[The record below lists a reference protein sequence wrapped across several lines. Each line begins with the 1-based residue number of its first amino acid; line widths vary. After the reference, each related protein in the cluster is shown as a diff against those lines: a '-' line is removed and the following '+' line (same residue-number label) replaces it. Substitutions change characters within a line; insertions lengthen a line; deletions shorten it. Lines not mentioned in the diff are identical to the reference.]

1 MTRPVTQRVVAA
13 LPLGCVTLLLAT
25 GGAPFYWPLGLA
37 VVTLGSVV
45 VPWRASLTTFGAL
58 LWMVAGAAVSV
69 LWVRT
74 TTTEPA
80 LSLSAAIFLSSI
92 AAVRLL
98 FQPALFG
105 RGFDRALV
113 IFACV
118 AEGIGVRSAAY
129 PYGDVAL
136 AAALLVDLGGGF
148 EALRSWARIP
158 RTAMSVVALA
168 ALLATF
174 VSLSLPVLDRATHRR
189 FQALFAARMARTSFT
204 PHVRLDQ
211 AGFIRTNEDI
221 VLRLHGA
228 EADYLRGAVFD
239 SFDGTYWSASARG
252 AAGLPGAATSAR
264 TEVDSVEA
272 TQWLFAPR
280 DSRIVGDTEWAADA
294 LGALRPVARGVKQ
307 WAFAPSMGE
316 VDVPTEFDR
325 TVPPGLAPKL
335 RALALDWTAGLGE
348 DRARV
353 QALVRHLHEDFTY
366 TLDRPPTPRGQS
378 PLLDFLLLHR
388 EGHCEFFASAFVA
401 LARALG
407 IPARLVAGYRVVEHN
422 GFGGYAV
429 VRAKHAHAWGEAYV
443 PVASDPTRSAFEVF
457 DPTPTAPTLAES
469 SDRTVAAFFD
479 YLSTSLVAFYDAAV
493 ATPERTIPALGG
505 AALVAFAVR
514 AWRNRR
520 RRGHKVEDDVD
531 APPGAFVQFEARL
544 AKEGFVRDRAET
556 LESLALRLEVGGR
569 EPQSRA
575 LRRYARARYGAGE
588 VSERHLAR
596 ALEPAGELEGSGG
609 SGAPL
614 ERDRRS

>member
-1 MTRPVTQRVVAA
+1 MTQRVVAA
-13 LPLGCVTLLLAT
+13 LPLGCATLLLAT

-37 VVTLGSVV
+37 VLALGSVV

-58 LWMVAGAAVSV
+58 LWMIAGAALSV

-80 LSLSAAIFLSSI
+80 LGLSAAIFLSSI
-92 AAVRLL
+92 AAVRLF
-98 FQPALFG
+98 FQRAVFG
-105 RGFDRALV
+105 RSFDRALV

-129 PYGDVAL
+129 PYGAVAL
-136 AAALLVDLGGGF
+136 AASLLVDLGGGF

-158 RTAMSVVALA
+158 RTATSVVALA

-189 FQALFAARMARTSFT
+189 FQALFAARMAHTSFT
-204 PHVRLDQ
+204 PHVRLDEP
-211 AGFIRTNEDI
+211 GFIRTNEDI

-239 SFDGTYWSASARG
+239 SFDGTYWSTSARG
-252 AAGLPGAATSAR
+252 PAELPGAATSAR

-280 DSRIVGDTEWAADA
+280 GSRIVSDTEWEADA
-294 LGALRPVARGVKQ
+294 LGALHPVARGVKQ
-307 WAFAPSMGE
+307 WAFAPSTGE
-316 VDVPTEFDR
+316 VDAPTEFDR

-335 RALALDWTAGLGE
+335 RALALEWTAGVGD

-366 TLDRPPTPRGQS
+366 TLDRPAPPRGQS
-378 PLLDFLLLHR
+378 ALLDFLLVRR

-457 DPTPTAPTLAES
+457 DPTPAAPTLAES

-479 YLSTSLVAFYDAAV
+479 YLSTSLVALYDAAV
-493 ATPERTIPALGG
+493 ATPERTVPALGG

-520 RRGHKVEDDVD
+520 RRGRKVEDDVD
-531 APPGAFVQFEARL
+531 APPEAFVQFEARL

-556 LESLALRLEVGGR
+556 LESLAVRLEVGGR
-569 EPQSRA
+569 EPLSRA

-588 VSERHLAR
+588 VSERYLAR
-596 ALEPAGELEGSGG
+596 ALEPGG
-609 SGAPL
+609 
-614 ERDRRS
+614 D

>member
-1 MTRPVTQRVVAA
+1 MNQRALAA
-13 LPLGCVTLLLAT
+13 LPLGCATLLLAA
-25 GGAPFYWPLGLA
+25 GRAPFYWPLGLA
-37 VVTLGSVV
+37 VFAVGSVV

-58 LWMVAGAAVSV
+58 FWMIAGAAVPV
-69 LWVRT
+69 LWVRS

-80 LSLSAAIFLSSI
+80 LGLSATIFFSSI
-92 AAVRLL
+92 AAVRL
-98 FQPALFG
+98 FFERALFG
-105 RGFDRALV
+105 RSFDRALV
-113 IFACV
+113 IFACI

-129 PYGDVAL
+129 PYGAVAL
-136 AAALLVDLGGGF
+136 VASLLIDLGGGM

-158 RTAMSVVALA
+158 RTAMSVVALV
-168 ALLATF
+168 ALLATL
-174 VSLSLPVLDRATHRR
+174 VSLSLPVLDRATNRR
-189 FQALFAARMARTSFT
+189 FQALFVARMVRTSFS

-211 AGFIRTNEDI
+211 SGFIRTNEDI

-239 SFDGTYWSASARG
+239 SFDGTYWSTSTRA

-280 DSRIVGDTEWAADA
+280 GSRIVSDTEWAADA

-307 WAFAPSMGE
+307 WAFAPSVGE
-316 VDVPTEFDR
+316 VDAPRDFDR
-325 TVPPGLAPKL
+325 LVPAGLAPKL
-335 RALALDWTAGLGE
+335 RALALEWTAGAGD

-353 QALVRHLHEDFTY
+353 QALVRHLHGDFTY
-366 TLDRPPTPRGQS
+366 TLERPAPPRGQS
-378 PLLDFLLLHR
+378 VLLDFLLVHR

-457 DPTPTAPTLAES
+457 DPTPAAPTLAES
-469 SDRTVAAFFD
+469 SDRTVAALFD
-479 YLSTSLVAFYDAAV
+479 YLWTSLGTFYDAAV
-493 ATPERTIPALGG
+493 ATPERTVPALGG

-514 AWRNRR
+514 ALRNRR
-520 RRGHKVEDDVD
+520 GRGRKVEDDVD

-544 AKEGFVRDRAET
+544 AKEGFMRDRAET
-556 LESLALRLEVGGR
+556 LESLAVRLEVGGR
-569 EPQSRA
+569 EPASRA
-575 LRRYARARYGAGE
+575 LRRYARARYGVGE
-588 VSERHLAR
+588 ASERDLAR
-596 ALEPAGELEGSGG
+596 ALEPGG
-609 SGAPL
+609 
-614 ERDRRS
+614 D